1 MKNKIFSI
9 VLTSFVLLMGLQ
21 SCDKDKFADLNSDP
35 SVISQPDVRFLITK
49 SMQEMYNEDYLN
61 WYYTYN
67 NYVFPYSQVLTSS
80 TAGNLTTFN
89 TGALT
94 GGQNLYSTLVPAVD
108 ARLRIDKL
116 EGEKLEGSKAM
127 RALTYP
133 IVIYTALSNLDY
145 SGGMPY
151 TEAGLAASTNPPL
164 LTPKVETEEELLNLW
179 LEQLNGAIADLTKTG
194 QFSLGTNQDLIYN
207 NDYGKWAKFSNLLKL
222 RIAARLVNVN
232 KAKAISIAEQ
242 VAASTYMDAITDDC
256 LFNEGKNYRGTGN
269 GVPSGYAAKNL
280 VDFLK
285 VNKDP
290 RLRFIFRKNDFSPE
304 VIDAI
309 IATNGVESLPS
320 EIKAVIDLTVDG
332 KFAGWKA
339 GSEEPWVRY
348 WGAPVSTNAISN
360 DEYFK
365 QGTKFYAAKAD
376 GSGRK
381 TYEWTSRYEEK
392 NQRTTMGF
400 TFATKPGG
408 STLEIKGNE
417 VPLYVLLGSAAETN
431 FYLAEFKL
439 LGANLPQ
446 SANTYFQKGIRL
458 SIERMNDLANKHR
471 IPYYNEDPVLANPAD
486 GATKLKAGEIDA
498 LLTKPAYMLTG
509 TDDLEKVYIQQYVH
523 FCNTPGDLWT
533 TVRRSGIPKIGSSYL
548 AWEDFGIGNI
558 PRRVMIRKPE
568 AADLDFAIWNAYYKA
583 AGITTGENTASVL
596 SNERLWF
603 DKNNPAYGAG
613 PKK

>member
-1 MKNKIFSI
+1 MKNKIFS
-9 VLTSFVLLMGLQ
+9 LTIAGFVALMSLQ
-21 SCDKDKFADLNSDP
+21 SCDKENFAEINSDP

-49 SMQEMYNEDYLN
+49 SIQEMYNDDYLI
-61 WYYTYN
+61 WYYTHN
-67 NYVFPYSQVLTSS
+67 NYVFPYSQVLTSGS
-80 TAGNLTTFN
+80 AGNMTTFT
-89 TGALT
+89 TGSLT
-94 GGQNLYSTLVPAVD
+94 GGHDLYRTLVPAVD

-127 RALTYP
+127 RAITYP
-133 IVIYTALSNLDY
+133 VVIYAALSNLDY
-145 SGGMPY
+145 AGGMPY
-151 TEAGLAASTNPPL
+151 SEAGLAAYTNPPL
-164 LTPKVETEEELLNLW
+164 LTPKVETEEQLLNLW
-179 LEQLNGAIADLTKTG
+179 VDQLNGAITDLTKAG
-194 QFSLGTNQDLIYN
+194 QFSLGANQDLIYN
-207 NDYGKWAKFSNLLKL
+207 NDFSKWAKFCNLLKL

-232 KAKAISIAEQ
+232 KAKAISIVEQ
-242 VAASTYMDAITDDC
+242 VAGSTYMDAIGDDF

-269 GVPSGYAAKNL
+269 GVPSGYAGKNL

-285 VNKDP
+285 TNKDP

-304 VIDAI
+304 VINAI
-309 IATNGVESLPS
+309 IATNGYDALPS
-320 EIKAVIDLTVDG
+320 KIKEVIELSADG

-339 GSEEPWVRY
+339 GNEEPWVRY
-348 WGAPVSTNAISN
+348 WGAPVSTTATSN

-365 QGTKFYAAKAD
+365 QGTKFFAAKAD

-408 STLEIKGNE
+408 NTYEIKGNE
-417 VPLYVLLGSAAETN
+417 VPLFVLLGSAAETN
-431 FYLAEFKL
+431 LYFAEFKL

-446 SANTYFQKGIRL
+446 SANAYFQKGVKL

-471 IPYYNEDPVLANPAD
+471 IPYYNEDPVLSVPVD
-486 GATKLKAGEIDA
+486 GATKLKSGEIDA
-498 LLTKPAYMLTG
+498 LLAKPAYTLNG

-533 TVRRSGIPKIGSSYL
+533 TVRRSGVPKVGSAYL
-548 AWEDFGIGNI
+548 PWEDFGVSDV
-558 PRRVMIRKPE
+558 PRRVAINSPD
-568 AADLDFAIWNAYYKA
+568 AADLDFAIWDSYYKA
-583 AGITTGENTASVL
+583 AGITTGVNTASVL
-596 SNERLWF
+596 SSERLWF